1 MSLRKKWFHFYSYFL
16 KVAPSSGMGL
26 RFVFSGIRF
35 SGVLRM
41 GMAFIFSMSSM
52 AQATPKQRE
61 AVVKVVMAEIP
72 WNQRPMKLTELM
84 DYGKNFLPPILLQ
97 QLQANYMLYGDIEIP
112 KMEVSRVKVGS
123 QEHVRLTMTEKG
135 MTNTITLIDDGKVF
149 ARLNDKVDILKEDMR
164 SLTTVVAK
172 VYQAIPVQ
180 APKGPFLDDWDY
192 GRLTPKGRLEYIKK
206 LREIMVLMEKIQNNS
221 GQGSTPD
228 ISWNLPIDDSTSKA
242 EVNFEQNPMTTTAGF
257 FPHSGLSFS
266 TATAVFKS
274 WWRYVLSGAQAAAGG
289 SGPVILAGGVYD
301 STAEYNNIKK
311 KECTGSKGATIYC
324 EPTMFPMQ
332 SQCIEEKGSSW
343 TDACYKNSGGQN
355 ITNDNIKS
363 KLTDIKRNIQNVSQ
377 RIDNVCAVKE
387 KVPSEC
393 NTLRVRKDEIQKILN
408 ENTAANTPSQPPA
421 SSNTQSNDDIQRIA
435 AVNTYCGQKSLSGI
449 KTTKLSTSEGNGL
462 APLQSESAVIQGER
476 VTDKSA
482 FKAYCQCESPNVSIY
497 DVAPSEVVASMTINS
512 SGSSSASSSFNKDP
526 RALVLKS
533 CTTSTPEK
541 PAGGGSGG
549 GSSRRSQWWN
559 PSSWCESS
567 TCRMGLGI
575 GAVGLTLGLGIMGY
589 RQSMKAQENQQ
600 RAQQEWYANMLGGG
614 AATMPPTMSLY
625 TPSALRPTDMF
636 NTNFNTNTQ
645 DTLR

>member
-228 ISWNLPIDDSTSKA
+228 ISWNLPIDDSISKA

-274 WWRYVLSGAQAAAGG
+274 WWRYMLSGAQAAAGG
-289 SGPVILAGGVYD
+289 KYPLILAGEIISD
-301 STAEYNNIKK
+301 SGEMKEYKDHQNKCDKGKIYCDGDLFPVEGENNCIARPRGSQWTNACLKASESKITFRAKEPKNSFNQGDLKGKLDGLSAEIFNACHN
-311 KECTGSKGATIYC
+311 TKGKAVKDGAACSDLEKRIGELKTIYSH
-324 EPTMFPMQ
+324 Q
-332 SQCIEEKGSSW
+332 
-343 TDACYKNSGGQN
+343 
-355 ITNDNIKS
+355 
-363 KLTDIKRNIQNVSQ
+363 
-377 RIDNVCAVKE
+377 
-387 KVPSEC
+387 
-393 NTLRVRKDEIQKILN
+393 
-408 ENTAANTPSQPPA
+408 TAANQPIVANPPA
-421 SSNTQSNDDIQRIA
+421 SPAQDLEKKKHDRINQQCGAISEGGYSTQL
-435 AVNTYCGQKSLSGI
+435 LSGSNATSGPLKGQAQALLASGGSEERI
-449 KTTKLSTSEGNGL
+449 TKPDSFTAICSCAEPAVSVYALPQKTIVDTS
-462 APLQSESAVIQGER
+462 
-476 VTDKSA
+476 
-482 FKAYCQCESPNVSIY
+482 KATELTL
-497 DVAPSEVVASMTINS
+497 D
-512 SGSSSASSSFNKDP
+512 
-526 RALVLKS
+526 S
-533 CTTSTPEK
+533 CKPPTPEK
-541 PAGGGSGG
+541 PAGGGGGG

-559 PSSWCESS
+559 PNSWCESS
-567 TCRMGLGI
+567 TCRMGLAI
-575 GAVGLTLGLGIMGY
+575 GAIAIPIGLGIMGY
-589 RQSMKAQENQQ
+589 RQSMKMQDKQQ
-600 RAQQEWYANMLGGG
+600 KAQQEWYASMLGGG

-636 NTNFNTNTQ
+636 NFNSNTSTQ